1 MFGCWHE
8 HPNLLTRVFRR
19 ANRDEGPGK
28 VLVDARYST
37 RFKESWNHSRKKMRV
52 EFSCGNESITS
63 NQ

>member
-37 RFKESWNHSRKKMRV
+37 RFKESFEEEDESRVLLRK
-52 EFSCGNESITS
+52 
-63 NQ
+63 